1 MYNRVKILRQQ
12 MRIDG
17 KKVTQEKLANM
28 IGIPRSTLA
37 EFESFNGSVSNEVEE
52 KLVEIF
58 KLTDKTFLY
67 K

>member
-12 MRIDG
+12 LRIEG

-28 IGIPRSTLA
+28 IGMTRSSLA
-37 EFESFNGSVSNEVEE
+37 EFESFNGKISPETEG
-52 KLVEIF
+52 KLMKIF
-58 KLTDKTFLY
+58 KLTDKSFLY

>member
-12 MRIDG
+12 LKIND
-17 KKVTQEKLANM
+17 KKITQQALADM

-37 EFESFNGSVSNEVEE
+37 EFESFNGKISNKTED

-58 KLTDKTFLY
+58 SLKNKDYLY